1 MLTQAFAS
9 QLPTGVIGGNVINII
24 DQRVWNPTPY
34 FVSYTLS
41 KAGLWTMT
49 RTLALALASLLPLYW
64 MIIGSFK
71 IQTNAMAV
79 PPEFWPSAPTLENWQ
94 KLLFGRSPTW
104 RWLLNSIAVA
114 SISAALAV
122 LTSALAGYAFG
133 KKDFPGR
140 KLLFWLII
148 ITMMLPKQISLIP
161 LFILMRKQDWFNTYQ
176 GMIVPW
182 IAYPFGIFLFKQYM
196 QSIPNELIEAARIDG
211 AGELRTFFNIVLPLS
226 KPAIGALSI
235 FAFVAAWNDFLWQL
249 ILVTERNMFTLPVG
263 VSKLVSN
270 LSNYNLGLAM
280 AGATFAFIPMLIV
293 FLAFQD
299 YFVKGIT
306 LGAVKG

>member
-1 MLTQAFAS
+1 MTNMIETSMTEKRQSNTPS
-9 QLPTGVIGGNVINII
+9 QRSGPNLRKWGRKTPWFIGL
-24 DQRVWNPTPY
+24 
-34 FVSYTLS
+34 FL
-41 KAGLWTMT
+41 A
-49 RTLALALASLLPLYW
+49 LALALASLLPLYW

-161 LFILMRKQDWFNTYQ
+161 LFILMRKLDWFNTYQ

>member
-1 MLTQAFAS
+1 
-9 QLPTGVIGGNVINII
+9 
-24 DQRVWNPTPY
+24 
-34 FVSYTLS
+34 
-41 KAGLWTMT
+41 
-49 RTLALALASLLPLYW
+49 LALALASLLPLYW

-161 LFILMRKQDWFNTYQ
+161 LFILMRKLDWFNTYQ

>member
-1 MLTQAFAS
+1 MAQKSTVEQNSGKLQ
-9 QLPTGVIGGNVINII
+9 
-24 DQRVWNPTPY
+24 PTPAHTDSDSK
-34 FVSYTLS
+34 FGKWAWRMFWIFALILTTL
-41 KAGLWTMT
+41 
-49 RTLALALASLLPLYW
+49 LALASLLPLYW

-79 PPEFWPSAPTLENWQ
+79 PPEFWPTNPTFANWQ
-94 KLLFGRSPTW
+94 KLLFGNSPTW
-104 RWLLNSIAVA
+104 RWLLNSVIVA
-114 SISAALAV
+114 SLSALFAV
-122 LTSALAGYAFG
+122 LTSGLAGYAFG
-133 KKDFPGR
+133 KKEFPGR
-140 KLLFWLII
+140 TFLFWLII

-161 LFILMRKQDWFNTYQ
+161 LFILMRRLDWFNTYQ

-196 QSIPNELIEAARIDG
+196 QSIPNELLEAARIDG
-211 AGELRTFFNIVLPLS
+211 AGELRTFFSIVLPLS
-226 KPAIGALSI
+226 KPAVGALTI

-249 ILVTERNMFTLPVG
+249 ILVTKRPMFTLPVG
-263 VSKLVSN
+263 VSKLVSS
-270 LSNYNLGLAM
+270 LSNFDLGLAM

-293 FLAFQD
+293 FLAFQN

>member
-1 MLTQAFAS
+1 MAQKPMTEQTSDKPQIAPVHTGSGPNLGRWVGRTFWIIALILT
-9 QLPTGVIGGNVINII
+9 L
-24 DQRVWNPTPY
+24 
-34 FVSYTLS
+34 L
-41 KAGLWTMT
+41 
-49 RTLALALASLLPLYW
+49 LALASLLPLYW

-79 PPEFWPSAPTLENWQ
+79 PPEFWPSNPTLENWQ

-104 RWLLNSIAVA
+104 RWFLNSLVVA
-114 SISAALAV
+114 TLSATLAV
-122 LTSALAGYAFG
+122 LTSGLAGYAFG
-133 KKDFPGR
+133 KKEFPGR
-140 KLLFWLII
+140 NFFFWLII

-161 LFILMRKQDWFNTYQ
+161 LFILMRRLDWFNTYQ
-176 GMIVPW
+176 GLIVPW

-196 QSIPNELIEAARIDG
+196 QSIPNELLDAARIDG
-211 AGELRTFFNIVLPLS
+211 AGELRTFFKIVLPLS
-226 KPAIGALSI
+226 KPAVGALSI

-249 ILVTERNMFTLPVG
+249 ILVTKRTMYTLPVG
-263 VSKLVSN
+263 VSKLVSS
-270 LSNYNLGLAM
+270 LSSFNLGLAM

-293 FLAFQD
+293 FLIFQD

>member
-1 MLTQAFAS
+1 MMTASYPKSRKAKKWFRRTPWMIGLFFA
-9 QLPTGVIGGNVINII
+9 LI
-24 DQRVWNPTPY
+24 
-34 FVSYTLS
+34 
-41 KAGLWTMT
+41 
-49 RTLALALASLLPLYW
+49 LALASLLPLYW

-71 IQTNAMAV
+71 IQTNAMSV
-79 PPEFWPSAPTLENWQ
+79 PPEFWPSMPTMENWQ
-94 KLLFGRSPTW
+94 KLLFGKSPTW
-104 RWLLNSIAVA
+104 RWLLNSVVVA
-114 SISAALAV
+114 SVAAAFAV
-122 LTSALAGYAFG
+122 LTSALAGYVFG
-133 KKDFPGR
+133 KKEFPGR
-140 KLLFWLII
+140 TLLFWLII

-161 LFILMRKQDWFNTYQ
+161 LFILMRKLHGFNTYW

-182 IAYPFGIFLFKQYM
+182 VAYPFGIFLFKQYM
-196 QSIPNELIEAARIDG
+196 QSIPNELLEAARIDG
-211 AGELRTFFNIVLPLS
+211 ASELRSFFSIILPLS
-226 KPAIGALSI
+226 KPAVGALSI

-270 LSNYNLGLAM
+270 LSNYDLGLAM